1 MYEPRG
7 TDQDVTHPAIQPS
20 MCQKDLFT
28 FIGSQRLFSEVVL
41 RTIETEFDEVR
52 ASRFPDLETWDLV
65 LSNHIQPEGQSTR
78 LLIVDER
85 QADRFMSFLEH
96 QDHLTPRVRLAIA
109 VRDDASATEVVERW
123 GARLSTYTVSVLPMN
138 LNLTAWVQLIRLI
151 DCGAHY
157 LPVCSLGAMQAARR
171 ERAPSSDNALHDTAS
186 HDAAPATSA
195 KDAREDAREEA
206 CARGVAKLTPRERE
220 VLKLVAS
227 GQPNKMIANELSVS
241 AHTIKLHL
249 HRIMTKLGVTNR
261 TEAAICFHSQN
272 C

>member
-151 DCGAHY
+151 DCS
-157 LPVCSLGAMQAARR
+157 P
-171 ERAPSSDNALHDTAS
+171 DNALHDTAS

-195 KDAREDAREEA
+195 KDAREEA

>member
-7 TDQDVTHPAIQPS
+7 TDQDVTHTAIQPS

-65 LSNHIQPEGQSTR
+65 LSNHIQPEGQATR

-85 QADRFMSFLEH
+85 QADRFMTFLER

-157 LPVCSLGAMQAARR
+157 LPVCSLGAMQAVKRD
-171 ERAPSSDNALHDTAS
+171 RAAMPDDDPNDEVS
-186 HDAAPATSA
+186 PA
-195 KDAREDAREEA
+195 KDAREEA
-206 CARGVAKLTPRERE
+206 CAQGVAKLTPRERE

-249 HRIMTKLGVTNR
+249 HRIMAKLGVTNR